1 MKEYYNINQPQ
12 LAVLFL
18 PTFLRNPLLTSLV
31 AAIVAPAGTIQAQI
45 VSKIESVDT
54 NTYTQVCALESV
66 LNDNFDYYER
76 RIQVSS
82 LDIDK
87 DYLLHKRSL
96 NSFQTLRS
104 RASSDT
110 FMVSSR
116 NMTGIQ
122 SPDFAVIFPSGF
134 LLSDNEKSRLNALI
148 KQNKLASKQYTIRY
162 E

>member
-1 MKEYYNINQPQ
+1 MKEYYNINQTK
-12 LAVLFL
+12 LVVLML
-18 PTFLRNPLLTSLV
+18 PTFLRNPLLTALV
-31 AAIVAPAGTIQAQI
+31 GAMVAPAGTIQGQI

-54 NTYTQVCALESV
+54 NTYSQVTQLEGL

-76 RIQVSS
+76 RIQVSG

-110 FMVSSR
+110 FTVSLR
-116 NMTGIQ
+116 GMTGIQ

-134 LLSDNEKSRLNALI
+134 LLSYNEMSRLNALI
-148 KQNKLASKQYTIRY
+148 KQNKFASKKYTIRY